1 MMSHSCH
8 SEKNKI
14 KNKNKNKNKTVKK
27 WKKIQQKTY
36 HGPKLTLNCQKLKL
50 KKGTN

>member
-14 KNKNKNKNKTVKK
+14 KNKNKNKNRNENE
-27 WKKIQQKTY
+27 IQQKTY
-36 HGPKLTLNCQKLKL
+36 RGPKLPSNCQKLKF
-50 KKGTN
+50 KKSTN